1 MDQEVR
7 ASKILL
13 RVLNAR
19 ERRRYDTF
27 RMLPLDAVQPNMRR
41 RVINDFDVQLYEYE
55 NGGDSGDKRRK
66 KSSSR
71 KEGGT
76 TGGRL
81 HQSKP
86 EMVEIKIEDAESET
100 SSEEEGLFV
109 TLLIEWELSRFVIT
123 CQGYSCNSV

>member
-55 NGGDSGDKRRK
+55 NDDDAGDGGVVGDKRRK
-66 KSSSR
+66 KLASLR
-71 KEGGT
+71 EDGG
-76 TGGRL
+76 GSIGSGRL
-81 HQSKP
+81 QPQHLKP

-100 SSEEEGLFV
+100 TGEEEGWL
-109 TLLIEWELSRFVIT
+109 WW
-123 CQGYSCNSV
+123 CC